1 MGFKDGFKD
10 VFKKI
15 TQVGEEPEG
24 YDPYGYD
31 DPIDDDYMDGV
42 AAPEQ
47 EEVYAPAQE
56 TYQPVRSQNLNIS
69 GSAIELKV
77 VKPESYKNAS
87 QIADHLLNSRTVVL
101 NLESTNKETARRLID
116 FLTGAAY
123 AIGGDIK
130 KVSNNTYVITPGDN
144 VAVSGDKLQSES
156 KPAPAQA
163 EEGSEVFEL

>member
-1 MGFKDGFKD
+1 MGIKD

-15 TQVGEEPEG
+15 TQVDEG
-24 YDPYGYD
+24 PVYDPYGYG
-31 DPIDDDYMDGV
+31 DPIDDGEYISDAV
-42 AAPEQ
+42 Q
-47 EEVYAPAQE
+47 TEEETFSAPAE
-56 TYQPVRSQNLNIS
+56 SAYQPARSQNLNIS

-87 QIADHLLNSRTVVL
+87 QIADHLLNGRTVVL

-144 VAVSGDKLQSES
+144 VAVSGDKLAAEP
-156 KPAPAQA
+156 KAAPAQA
-163 EEGSEVFEL
+163 EEAAEVFEL